1 MREVIH
7 TGNAPQ
13 AVGPYSQ
20 AITAA
25 GLVWVSGQIAL
36 DHESG
41 QLVEGGI
48 EAETAQ
54 VMKNL
59 KAVLEAAG
67 SSLDRIVKATVYLT
81 DLGDFEA
88 VNGVYGS
95 CFTHSPPARV
105 CIEVSRLP
113 REASV
118 EVDAVAALS

>member
-1 MREVIH
+1 M
-7 TGNAPQ
+7 APK

-20 AITAA
+20 AITAG

-36 DHESG
+36 DPESG

-48 EAETAQ
+48 EAETTQ

-59 KAVLEAAG
+59 QAVLEAAG
-67 SSLDRIVKATVYLT
+67 SGLERIVKATIYLT

-88 VNGVYGS
+88 VNEVYGS
-95 CFTHSPPARV
+95 CFAHSPPARV

-118 EVDAVAALS
+118 EIDAVAELS

>member
-7 TGNAPQ
+7 TGNAPK

-20 AITAA
+20 AITTA

-36 DHESG
+36 DPESG

-54 VMKNL
+54 VMTNL

-67 SSLDRIVKATVYLT
+67 SGLDRIVKATIYLT

-88 VNGVYGS
+88 VNSVYGS

-118 EVDAVAALS
+118 EIDAVATLS